1 MADEGKQTLTRI
13 KNNQKTHDLLIELLY
28 RKTEL
33 ESKDAEFLYS
43 VALSLI
49 SEYEKNKEKSLFIEY
64 AYYIISKTSMKIGDY
79 RALYDFS
86 VNYGYYPIS
95 RKIIDLNLISDLS
108 INHVLSEISIDD
120 FSDDNKIKTYE
131 QNKIFN
137 DVLSDDSNSTSF
149 LAPTSYG
156 KSELIFRHL
165 KQYDAMMVGIIVPTK
180 ALIDQVSRDAKNI
193 ISDRKI
199 IVHDQTYNPEND
211 NRILAVVTQERA
223 LRLIE
228 GGIVFDTLYIDE
240 AHELLDFDFGRR
252 QNNRS
257 LLLARLIRIN
267 QIKNPN
273 TKQIFL
279 SPAVQKSN
287 SLQIIKG
294 NTISEHKINN
304 DLKLLDIQFV
314 DRECKVYKYDKY
326 LGEMIDL
333 GNVSGYQNYVRS
345 VSKNKN
351 LHFLYRPKFIEQ
363 YTDQLFQTLNKINPT
378 EDIKRLIDE
387 LKEIVHPEFKLAKY
401 LEKGII
407 YLHGRLPISIR
418 NYLMKF
424 VKESKDVKHFVA
436 NSIVLA
442 GMNLPIDNLFYISG
456 FAKTKD
462 LYNLIGRVNRLNEIF
477 SPNNID
483 LSKIMIPIHFLEIDD
498 FPQYHNGNM
507 MRKIESLRGK
517 FDDEIKNPLLIN
529 SVINKSN
536 QEKADE
542 IRISENNI
550 VENYSNP
557 NFKEKLTIA
566 GAQQILNYTN
576 LGLKKLESS
585 LLSIEKISNIE
596 ILDLVKII
604 FFDSLEYNVDF
615 NPEFNALRLQWDETI
630 NYYKM
635 FISDLKTRS
644 LKDRINKIVTYWKKI
659 EDPNYKIYVDRSFGE
674 VTFDSEN
681 YPDSTNKVYVKL
693 SDHISDDSYLYNLA
707 LVKLQIDEDYLGH
720 EITLLVNTLL
730 KFDVI
735 SQVQFD
741 EFFFGTTD
749 EKELEIL
756 QLGISRTIFKK
767 LSEEN
772 QIENIVFDRFG
783 NAKANEELKIFISD
797 QKGIEKF
804 ELEQYFI

>member
-1 MADEGKQTLTRI
+1 
-13 KNNQKTHDLLIELLY
+13 
-28 RKTEL
+28 
-33 ESKDAEFLYS
+33 
-43 VALSLI
+43 
-49 SEYEKNKEKSLFIEY
+49 
-64 AYYIISKTSMKIGDY
+64 
-79 RALYDFS
+79 
-86 VNYGYYPIS
+86 
-95 RKIIDLNLISDLS
+95 
-108 INHVLSEISIDD
+108 
-120 FSDDNKIKTYE
+120 
-131 QNKIFN
+131 
-137 DVLSDDSNSTSF
+137 
-149 LAPTSYG
+149 
-156 KSELIFRHL
+156 
-165 KQYDAMMVGIIVPTK
+165 
-180 ALIDQVSRDAKNI
+180 
-193 ISDRKI
+193 
-199 IVHDQTYNPEND
+199 
-211 NRILAVVTQERA
+211 
-223 LRLIE
+223 
-228 GGIVFDTLYIDE
+228 
-240 AHELLDFDFGRR
+240 
-252 QNNRS
+252 
-257 LLLARLIRIN
+257 
-267 QIKNPN
+267 
-273 TKQIFL
+273 
-279 SPAVQKSN
+279 
-287 SLQIIKG
+287 
-294 NTISEHKINN
+294 
-304 DLKLLDIQFV
+304 
-314 DRECKVYKYDKY
+314 
-326 LGEMIDL
+326 
-333 GNVSGYQNYVRS
+333 
-345 VSKNKN
+345 
-351 LHFLYRPKFIEQ
+351 
-363 YTDQLFQTLNKINPT
+363 
-378 EDIKRLIDE
+378 
-387 LKEIVHPEFKLAKY
+387 
-401 LEKGII
+401 
-407 YLHGRLPISIR
+407 
-418 NYLMKF
+418 
-424 VKESKDVKHFVA
+424 
-436 NSIVLA
+436 
-442 GMNLPIDNLFYISG
+442 
-456 FAKTKD
+456 
-462 LYNLIGRVNRLNEIF
+462 
-477 SPNNID
+477 
-483 LSKIMIPIHFLEIDD
+483 
-498 FPQYHNGNM
+498 